1 MKIFSNFFV
10 ATITTAFIL
19 SSTGLAIAATAVNLG
34 TADNFAILAGST
46 ITSTGATTVNGDLG
60 LSPGGS
66 VTGFGPGIVS
76 GIQHIADAVAL
87 SAQNDLTTAY
97 NAAAGQAPTLTGT
110 ELGGTTKTPGVY
122 NSASGTF
129 GITGTLTL
137 DAQGDPNAVFV
148 FQTASTLITAGSS
161 NVVLTNSAQACN
173 VYWQVGSSATLGI
186 SSTLKG
192 NILASASV
200 TLTTGATVSGRVLAR
215 SGAVTLDTN
224 TVTKVTCATPPVVVI
239 PPPTPV
245 VITPPVV
252 APLISVTK
260 VPTPLALTAGP
271 GSVVYNY
278 TVANIGT
285 VTMSNVK
292 VTDDKC
298 SVVSFV
304 SGDTN
309 IDSKLDVSESWKYS
323 CTTALSKTTT
333 NTVTATGDANGLTAT
348 ATANATVVVTSAP
361 LPSTPVP
368 TVKQTVKPTSTAVV
382 APTIYAPAPAVVTPK
397 LPKTGIGPDE
407 EYTPWNAAIPVGMFV
422 VVATSL
428 VVVLRKRMM

>member
-1 MKIFSNFFV
+1 ML
-10 ATITTAFIL
+10 TAVFTL
-19 SSTGLAIAATAVNLG
+19 GVSGLAIAATAVNLG
-34 TADNFAILAGST
+34 TADGFAVLAGST
-46 ITSTGATTVNGDLG
+46 ITNTGATVVTGDLG
-60 LSPGGS
+60 LSPGAS
-66 VTGFGPGIVS
+66 VTGFGPGTVS
-76 GIQHIADAVAL
+76 GAQHVADGAAL
-87 SAQNDLTTAY
+87 AAQNDLTTAY
-97 NAAAGQAPTLTGT
+97 NAAAGQAPTTTGT

-137 DAQGDPNAVFV
+137 DGQGDPNAVFV

-161 NVVLTNSAQACN
+161 SVVLTNSAQACN
-173 VYWQVGSSATLGI
+173 VFWQVGSSATLGT

-200 TLTTGATVSGRVLAR
+200 TLTTGATVDGRVLAR
-215 SGAVTLDTN
+215 NGAVTLDTN
-224 TVTKVTCATPPVVVI
+224 TITKATCVVPPVPVPV
-239 PPPTPV
+239 PVPTP
-245 VITPPVV
+245 TPTPTPVV

-285 VTMSNVK
+285 VAMSNVK

-298 SVVSFV
+298 SVVNFV

-309 IDSKLDVSESWKYS
+309 TDLKLDVSESWKYR
-323 CTTALSKTTT
+323 CTTTLSVTTT

-348 ATANATVVVTSAP
+348 ATANATVAVTSAP

-368 TVKQTVKPTSTAVV
+368 TPTPVPTVKPTPVAVV
-382 APTIYAPAPAVVTPK
+382 VPIVYAPEPEVVTPK
-397 LPKTGIGPDE
+397 LPKSGIGPDE
-407 EYTPWNAAIPVGMFV
+407 EGTPWNTAVPVGMFI
-422 VVATSL
+422 VAVTSL
-428 VVVLRKRMM
+428 AVVLRKRMM